1 MFRLLKA
8 ILRLNIKKHILYI
21 QPKDSLQESKHVALN
36 YSKWLLIKVVL
47 DSIDYYFMYQIITQR
62 GCLAFPK
69 ELNP

>member
-21 QPKDSLQESKHVALN
+21 QPEDGFQEPKHFALN
-36 YSKWLLIKVVL
+36 YSKWQLIKVLL
-47 DSIDYYFMYQIITQR
+47 DSIDFYFMYQIITLR